1 MNTLFNK
8 TPHSGQP
15 DFAQLAKDTRQA
27 TQATQSGLRIRQH
40 TPGLT
45 RFDVVEAAEQ
55 IVNRQI
61 TEGLQEAGENAAL
74 ELAAALADVL
84 DAYAKYFGLL
94 DAVPLNL
101 ETAHTYLDARTWA
114 STKPNV
120 QNMLFEEMQKSRCR
134 MMKRVQRE
142 SEGMSEI
149 LEQVDKCNPEA
160 QERFERRRLYLQGIH
175 NDEQDRR
182 IAKMKATGL
191 IGRAQ

>member
-8 TPHSGQP
+8 TPHAGHP

-27 TQATQSGLRIRQH
+27 TQATQSGLRIRKH

-84 DAYAKYFGLL
+84 DA
-94 DAVPLNL
+94 VPLNL
-101 ETAHTYLDARTWA
+101 ETAHTYLDPRTWA

-160 QERFERRRLYLQGIH
+160 QERFERRRLYLRGIH
-175 NDEQDRR
+175 NEEQDRR
-182 IAKMKATGL
+182 IAKMKKDGL
-191 IGRAQ
+191 IGPAQ